1 MLWAVLSLII
11 ALVLSGLGF
20 VISEDTFDIFGKV
33 IFWLV
38 VVVFL
43 NAQLLHLIH
52 LVHVRDGA

>member
-38 VVVFL
+38 VLVFL

-52 LVHVRDGA
+52 LVHVQDGA

>member
-1 MLWAVLSLII
+1 MGKIDQNVALLI
-11 ALVLSGLGF
+11 
-20 VISEDTFDIFGKV
+20 ISEDPFDIFGKV

-38 VVVFL
+38 VLVFL

>member
-11 ALVLSGLGF
+11 ALILSGLGF

>member
-11 ALVLSGLGF
+11 ALVLSGVGF
-20 VISEDTFDIFGKV
+20 FISEDPFDIFGKV

-38 VVVFL
+38 VLVFL